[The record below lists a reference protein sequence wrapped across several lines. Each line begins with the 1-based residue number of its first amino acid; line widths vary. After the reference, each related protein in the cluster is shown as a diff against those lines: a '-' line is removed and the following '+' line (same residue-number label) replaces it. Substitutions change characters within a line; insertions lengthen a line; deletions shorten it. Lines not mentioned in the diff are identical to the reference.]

1 MKEMDHLRILAD
13 IIKKR
18 EKKKLKINQMER
30 ERFHLALNALPA
42 SKIIKKM
49 ESKDYPPE
57 DSSSKKR
64 KRPKNDKFLFLI

>member
-1 MKEMDHLRILAD
+1 
-13 IIKKR
+13 
-18 EKKKLKINQMER
+18 MER